1 MNSTTT
7 QPSGSALPGSKDNAP
22 LSRTSV
28 SRETGG
34 AEEAAEQKQAVT
46 ALSEDGLAAFLA
58 DSGQPAFRA
67 KQLWQW
73 LWVHNTSSFDEM
85 TNLPRTLR
93 EQLAAAFRIPTVT
106 VSARQVSSDGTRKY
120 LITFE
125 DGVSV
130 ETVGIPSHDG
140 ARLTVCVSTQA
151 GCAMGCIF
159 CATGLHGFTRNLCA
173 FEIYR
178 QVIAVQDDFDQR
190 VSNVVFMGQGEPF
203 ANYGEVLRALRLL
216 NDARTLGIGAR
227 HITVSTCGLVD
238 GIHRFSRE
246 PEQFTLAVSLHS
258 AVQRTRDQLMPGVR
272 AHTLEELKHALKAY
286 GDATKRRP
294 TLEYALM
301 QGVNDD
307 DEHLLALENFCSNML
322 CHVNLIPLNPVL
334 AANDPAAMRPSAR
347 MQHFHDALSRR
358 GIETS
363 VRSSRG
369 QDIDGACGQ
378 LKQRLD
384 GQP

>member
-1 MNSTTT
+1 MGE
-7 QPSGSALPGSKDNAP
+7 QLPDI
-22 LSRTSV
+22 
-28 SRETGG
+28 
-34 AEEAAEQKQAVT
+34 T
-46 ALSEDGLAAFLA
+46 ALSEDELAAFLA
-58 DSGQPAFRA
+58 SAGQPAFRT
-67 KQLWQW
+67 KQLWEW
-73 LWVHNTSSFDEM
+73 LWVHNATSFDEM
-85 TNLPRTLR
+85 TNLPRSLR
-93 EQLAAAFRIPTVT
+93 GQLAAAFRIPATTVD
-106 VSARQVSSDGTRKY
+106 AKQVSRDGTRKY
-120 LITFE
+120 LIAFE

-140 ARLTVCVSTQA
+140 TRLTVCVSTQA

-159 CATGLHGFTRNLCA
+159 CATGLHGFTSNLRA

-178 QVIAVQDDFDQR
+178 QVITVQNDFNQR

-203 ANYGEVLRALRLL
+203 ANYDEVLQALRLL

-227 HITVSTCGLVD
+227 HITVSTCGLVG
-238 GIHRFSRE
+238 GIRRFARE

-272 AHTLEELKHALKAY
+272 SHTLEELKRALKSY
-286 GDATKRRP
+286 GDETKRRP

-307 DEHLLALENFCSNML
+307 DEHLAALENFCSNML

-334 AANDPAAMRPSAR
+334 AANDPGAMQPSSQ
-347 MQHFHDALSRR
+347 MQRFHDLLASR

-363 VRSSRG
+363 IRSSRG

-384 GQP
+384 A

>member
-1 MNSTTT
+1 MSEHRRDITT
-7 QPSGSALPGSKDNAP
+7 
-22 LSRTSV
+22 
-28 SRETGG
+28 
-34 AEEAAEQKQAVT
+34 
-46 ALSEDGLAAFLA
+46 LSEDELAALLA
-58 DSGQPAFRA
+58 SSGQPAFRA

-73 LWVHNTSSFDEM
+73 LWVHNAASFDEM
-85 TNLPRTLR
+85 TNLPRALR

-106 VSARQVSSDGTRKY
+106 VSARQVSGDGTRKY

-140 ARLTVCVSTQA
+140 TRLTVCVSTQA
-151 GCAMGCIF
+151 GCTMGCIF

-173 FEIYR
+173 LEIYR
-178 QVIAVQDDFDQR
+178 QVVSVQNDFAQR

-203 ANYGEVLRALRLL
+203 ANYDEVLQALRLL

-227 HITVSTCGLVD
+227 HITVSTCGLVS
-238 GIHRFSRE
+238 GIRRFAQE

-272 AHTLEELKHALKAY
+272 AHTLEELKLTLKSY
-286 GDATKRRP
+286 GDETKRRP

-301 QGVNDD
+301 QDVNDD
-307 DEHLLALENFCSNML
+307 DEHLMALENFCSNML

-334 AANDPAAMRPSAR
+334 AAHDPGALQPSGR
-347 MQHFHDALSRR
+347 MQHFHDALNRR

-363 VRSSRG
+363 IRSSRG
-369 QDIDGACGQ
+369 QDIDSACGQ
-378 LKQRLD
+378 LKQRL
-384 GQP
+384 GG